1 MSRPIHEQESG
12 ATVGDRSVNVSV
24 IVPVLNE
31 DSTVG
36 FTLKALLG
44 LAPDEIIVVDGGSE
58 DKTREVCARLGV
70 EVLHS
75 ARGRARQMNLGARHA
90 TGDVLLFL
98 HADTRLPYS
107 AFADIAE
114 ALDDPRCVGGRF
126 DIELEGSQPMLR
138 VIGRM
143 ISYRSRLSKVGT
155 GDQAIFVRREV
166 FERLGGYPEIPLMED
181 IAFCRALKRV
191 GKIACLRS
199 RVISSARR
207 WERDGVWRTILRM
220 WILKLLYLMG
230 VPPARLKRY
239 YADTR

>member
-1 MSRPIHEQESG
+1 MARPTGEQESG
-12 ATVGDRSVNVSV
+12 ATVGGRSVNLSV

-31 DSTVG
+31 DSTIG

-58 DKTREVCARLGV
+58 DKTRAVCARLGV
-70 EVLHS
+70 KVLHS

-98 HADTRLPYS
+98 HADTRLPDS
-107 AFADIAE
+107 ALADIAE

-126 DIELEGSQPMLR
+126 DIELEGSHWMLR

-199 RVISSARR
+199 KVVSSARR
-207 WERDGVWRTILRM
+207 WEQDGVWRTILRM